1 MKRKPT
7 SNDRS
12 LARHA
17 LRASE
22 SSSIRGGFD
31 RGQSHPVARGPR
43 SDGSGAKQIRAL
55 TEDFRQYLLLE
66 RRLAGNTIDSYAG
79 DLQKF
84 LRFLV
89 HKKKL
94 PAEAKRAH
102 VAEYLSTLSKR
113 GFDPSSVARNL
124 SSVRA
129 FYSYLIAARLAMCD
143 PTELLER
150 PRLWKRLPQILSVD
164 DVKELLAQPDCSTG
178 LGLRDKAMLEFMYA
192 TGCRVSEL
200 LTATLQSIDLEE
212 RQFRCL
218 GKGGK
223 ERMVPIGSH
232 ACRVLREYLLT
243 SRPALTKGK
252 GSGFLFVNAR
262 GRKLSRMGFWKILR
276 KYCLQARLRIT
287 PSPHVLRHSFATHL
301 LEGGADLRVVQEL
314 LGHSSISSTQIYTQ
328 LDREY
333 LKSVHSRFHPRATVP
348 SHKGN

>member
-1 MKRKPT
+1 MSRKHTQVKGNSARCRLGTRESINVGRGLLLGNNNPADPGLKLKGTDSKRIWT
-7 SNDRS
+7 
-12 LARHA
+12 L
-17 LRASE
+17 LE
-22 SSSIRGGFD
+22 S
-31 RGQSHPVARGPR
+31 
-43 SDGSGAKQIRAL
+43 
-55 TEDFRQYLLLE
+55 FRQHLLLE
-66 RRLAGNTIDSYAG
+66 RRLAGNTVYCYAG

-89 HKKKL
+89 LKKKL
-94 PAEAKRAH
+94 PAEARRAH
-102 VAEYLSTLSKR
+102 VAEYLSTLSKK

-129 FYSYLIAARLAMCD
+129 FYSYLVGARLAAID

-150 PRLWKRLPQILSVD
+150 PRLWKRLPHTLSVD
-164 DVKELLAQPDCSTG
+164 EVKELLSQPDCSNT

-200 LTATLQSIDLEE
+200 LTATLQSIDLTE

-232 ACRVLREYLLT
+232 ACRVVSDYLRT
-243 SRPALTKGK
+243 SRPLLSKGT

-262 GRKLSRMGFWKILR
+262 GRRLSRMGFWKILR

-314 LGHSSISSTQIYTQ
+314 LGHSSISTTQIYTQ

-333 LKSVHSRFHPRATVP
+333 LKSVHTRFHPRATVP
-348 SHKGN
+348 SHKAS

>member
-1 MKRKPT
+1 MRRRFSPL
-7 SNDRS
+7 NRAVRDLRS
-12 LARHA
+12 
-17 LRASE
+17 S
-22 SSSIRGGFD
+22 
-31 RGQSHPVARGPR
+31 
-43 SDGSGAKQIRAL
+43 GSGSRQTSAL
-55 TEDFRQYLLLE
+55 LESFRQHLLLE
-66 RRLAGNTIDSYAG
+66 RRLAANTVECYTG

-89 HKKKL
+89 AKRKL
-94 PAEAKRAH
+94 PAEARRAH
-102 VAEYLSTLSKR
+102 VAEYLSALSKR

-129 FYSYLIAARLAMCD
+129 FYSFLIGTRLATID
-143 PTELLER
+143 PTELVER
-150 PRLWKRLPQILSVD
+150 PRLWKRLPQTLSVD
-164 DVKELLAQPDCSTG
+164 EVKELLYQPDCSSV

-232 ACRVLREYLLT
+232 ACRVISDYLRT
-243 SRPALTKGK
+243 CRPVLAKGK

-262 GRKLSRMGFWKILR
+262 GRRLSRMGFWKILR
-276 KYCLQARLRIT
+276 KYCVQARLRIT

-301 LEGGADLRVVQEL
+301 LQGGADLRVVQEL
-314 LGHSSISSTQIYTQ
+314 LGHSSISTTQIYTQ

-333 LKSVHSRFHPRATVP
+333 LRSVHSRFHPRATVP
-348 SHKGN
+348 SNRRS

>member
-1 MKRKPT
+1 MKRRPT
-7 SNDRS
+7 LDDCRT
-12 LARHA
+12 ARRRLSAGDGSSVRRGLDLNGNNHMA
-17 LRASE
+17 RGLRAN
-22 SSSIRGGFD
+22 
-31 RGQSHPVARGPR
+31 
-43 SDGSGAKQIRAL
+43 GATAKRTEAL
-55 TEDFRQYLLLE
+55 LENFRQYLLLE
-66 RRLAGNTIDSYAG
+66 RRLAGNTVNCYAG
-79 DLQKF
+79 DLRKF

-89 HKKKL
+89 LKRKL
-94 PAEAKRAH
+94 PAEARRVH
-102 VAEYLSTLSKR
+102 VAEYLSTLSRK

-129 FYSYLIAARLAMCD
+129 FYSYLIGVRLATCD
-143 PTELLER
+143 PTEFLER
-150 PRLWKRLPQILSVD
+150 PRLWKRLPQTLSVD
-164 DVKELLAQPDCSTG
+164 EVTELLAQPDCASS

-200 LTATLQSIDLEE
+200 LTATPQSIDLEE

-223 ERMVPIGSH
+223 ERMVPIGSQ
-232 ACRVLREYLLT
+232 ACRVLSEYLRT
-243 SRPALTKGK
+243 SRPALTRGK
-252 GSGFLFVNAR
+252 GSGFLFLNAR

-314 LGHSSISSTQIYTQ
+314 LGHSSISTTQIYTQ

-333 LKSVHSRFHPRATVP
+333 LRSVHSRFHPRATVP